1 MRLED
6 LLKLDI
12 LLLKAETAAGM
23 MDGFKLW

>member
-12 LLLKAETAAGM
+12 LLLKAEVVAGM

>member
-12 LLLKAETAAGM
+12 LLLKAEAAVGM